1 MSKKERMLEY
11 ISNNL
16 KWLLSTDSF
25 EFIPYYS
32 MSNTVF
38 SRAKEYLVNGD
49 VVLDDVVCLVSTS
62 ILELGKSG
70 ILFTTDAMYCKSWGI
85 FTKKCRNHYFN
96 YEFAEF
102 NFYNE
107 FYEERMKGLM
117 KDLYGVSIDEN
128 KCEKSNQKINN
139 LIDIGYK
146 VGSALGGL
154 LDIVS
159 YIGDEVVS
167 KNNGKIIHEIS
178 NLENSSDDET
188 INVIKFYKE
197 FILLIN
203 QFSNVLELALNEGD
217 DICEETSYAVLLSLQ
232 GVFLVLYDQT
242 TENIDIS
249 PEDYEEYILYSNWLI
264 FWALMFYDGEQ
275 FREAYPIELLEEM
288 PEWWSVMLGLM
299 DEVLEDVWEGSF
311 SGTIYEFAETVINNN
326 NEALE
331 LMSCSDFDDE
341 FINSMSNIVESN
353 NKAVKFLEDVLNRA
367 TNYLND
373 QLPNIEEE

>member
-146 VGSALGGL
+146 VGAALGGL